1 MKDQNSLKIKDDKYL
16 EMEGVFISQLI
27 VSPG

>member
-1 MKDQNSLKIKDDKYL
+1 MKDQNSLKIKDDKHL
-16 EMEGVFISQLI
+16 GMKGVFISQLI